1 MHAHDGLLTDSR
13 HVEGVFSSEA
23 LETVT
28 SVEGRTRVVC
38 ARLKISH
45 TVLANNYTHVR
56 RSVASSQLL
65 FTAAREIAS
74 SQLQC

>member
-13 HVEGVFSSEA
+13 HVEGVFSSEVLHA

-56 RSVASSQLL
+56 RSVASSQLHR
-65 FTAAREIAS
+65 TAREIAS
-74 SQLQC
+74 